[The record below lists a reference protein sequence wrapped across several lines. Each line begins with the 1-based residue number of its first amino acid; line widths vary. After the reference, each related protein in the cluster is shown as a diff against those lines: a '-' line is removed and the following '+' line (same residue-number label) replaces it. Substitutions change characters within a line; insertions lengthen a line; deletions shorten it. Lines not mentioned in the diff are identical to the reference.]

1 MSLRSKDRGFWRG
14 GFIYRLQVGGN
25 MPKGLKPTSSQIV
38 ISGQILETA
47 ANTFSQGEVD
57 LTLNVLDREVF
68 VVTAV
73 DLNVFT
79 PEAIAGVNTAV
90 NGSLSSTGRTA
101 VGTINNSNVLAAD
114 VKNIKAAGAIA
125 VGFSEKSPDSPVGN
139 SLDYIAIISTNN
151 FFAQVEGIANIAT
164 RGMNFRI
171 WGYRAQADANT
182 FAALVQS
189 ELLSA

>member
-1 MSLRSKDRGFWRG
+1 M
-14 GFIYRLQVGGN
+14 V
-25 MPKGLKPTSSQIV
+25 KGLKPTSSQIV
-38 ISGQILETA
+38 ISGQILESA
-47 ANTFSQGEVD
+47 ASTFSQGEVD

-79 PEAIAGVNTAV
+79 PEAVAGVNTSV
-90 NGSLSSTGRTA
+90 DGSLSSTSRTT

-114 VKNIKAAGAIA
+114 IKNIKAAGAIA
-125 VGFSEKSPDSPVGN
+125 VGFSEQSPDSPTGIA
-139 SLDYIAIISTNN
+139 LEYIAIISTNN
-151 FFAQVEGIANIAT
+151 FFAQVEGTGNVAT
-164 RGMNFRI
+164 RGMNFRM